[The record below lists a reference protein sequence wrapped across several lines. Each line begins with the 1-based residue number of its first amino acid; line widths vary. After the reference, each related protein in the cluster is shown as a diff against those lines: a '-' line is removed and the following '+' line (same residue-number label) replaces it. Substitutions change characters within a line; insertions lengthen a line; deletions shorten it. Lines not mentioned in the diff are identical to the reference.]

1 MRLHLLG
8 MNHRSAPV
16 ELRERFAVEDPAP
29 ALGKLVASPE
39 IEEAVL
45 LSTCNRVEVLVSS
58 REPEAARLR
67 LEAFFHRDLVEAKE
81 LPARAELDRSLYHF
95 ADGAA
100 VRHAFRV
107 ASSIDSLV
115 VGEPQILGQ
124 MKDAYRAA
132 VDAGA
137 CGVILTR
144 LMSRAFATAKRVR
157 RETRIAE
164 RPVSVARVA
173 VDLARQV
180 FESLDDKRAL
190 LVGAGEMI
198 ELALEAL
205 RGAGLVHVRVANRT
219 RARAEELAERF
230 DAGAHAL
237 EELDSLL
244 PEADVVL
251 TCIGGDAPVLTR
263 ERMAAALR
271 IRRGRPVFVIDIGVP
286 RNVDPAVNELDD
298 VYLFDLDDLSGVAE
312 ENAEERRR
320 ETIRAEA
327 IVAEEQQNF
336 MGWLTALQA
345 VPTLRDLRRR
355 TDAIRDAELERHLP
369 RLDLGDRQREG
380 VEALARAIVNKIMHE
395 PLSRLRR
402 EAEREEGVAYL
413 EVTRKLFGLD
423 EQDVPAGKG
432 GVERDGDAD
441 PERDAEADPEPDGD
455 AHPERR

>member
-16 ELRERFAVEDPAP
+16 EVRERFAVDDPAP
-29 ALGKLVASPE
+29 LLAKLVACPE

-45 LSTCNRVEVLVSS
+45 LSTCNRVEVVVSS
-58 REPEAARLR
+58 RESQAARLR
-67 LEAFFHRDLVEAKE
+67 LQSFFGNE
-81 LPARAELDRSLYHF
+81 LAGGRAPASPAELDRCLYHF
-95 ADGAA
+95 QDGAA

-124 MKDAYRAA
+124 MKDAYRAS

-144 LMSRAFATAKRVR
+144 LFSRAFATAKRVR

-180 FESLDDKRAL
+180 FERFDDKHAL
-190 LVGAGEMI
+190 LVGAGDMI
-198 ELALEAL
+198 ELALDAL
-205 RGAGLVHVRVANRT
+205 RAAGLEQVRVVNRT

-230 DAGAHAL
+230 DAGAHGL
-237 EELDSLL
+237 DELDLLL

-251 TCIGGDAPVLTR
+251 TCIGGDAPLLSR
-263 ERMAAALR
+263 ERVARALR
-271 IRRGRPVFVIDIGVP
+271 VRRGRPMFVIDIGVP
-286 RNVDPAVNELDD
+286 RNVHPDVNELDD

-312 ENAEERRR
+312 QNAEERRR

-327 IVAEEQQNF
+327 IVAQEEQNF
-336 MGWLTALQA
+336 LGWLSALKA
-345 VPTLRDLRRR
+345 VPTLRDLRERM
-355 TDAIRDAELERHLP
+355 DAIRDAELDRQLD
-369 RLDLGDRQREG
+369 RLDLDDRQRRG
-380 VEALARAIVNKIMHE
+380 VEALVRSVVNKIMHA
-395 PLSRLRR
+395 PLARLRH
-402 EAEREEGVAYL
+402 EAEREEGMAYL
-413 EVTRKLFGLD
+413 EVTRKLFDLD
-423 EQDVPAGKG
+423 D
-432 GVERDGDAD
+432 ERAEDGRPDD
-441 PERDAEADPEPDGD
+441 GPDGD
-455 AHPERR
+455 EGR

>member
-1 MRLHLLG
+1 MKLHLLG

-16 ELRERFAVEDPAP
+16 EVRERFAVDDPMP
-29 ALGKLVASPE
+29 ALAKLVASPE

-58 REPEAARLR
+58 RESEAARLR
-67 LEAFFHRDLVEAKE
+67 LHAFFRNDLVASGMAPS
-81 LPARAELDRSLYHF
+81 PAALEDGLYHF
-95 ADGAA
+95 TDAAA
-100 VRHAFRV
+100 VRHTFRV

-132 VDAGA
+132 VDGGA

-180 FESLDDKRAL
+180 FERLDDKRAL
-190 LVGAGEMI
+190 LVGAGEMV

-205 RGAGLVHVRVANRT
+205 RAHGLEDVAVANRT
-219 RARAEELAERF
+219 RARAEDLAERF
-230 DAGAHAL
+230 DAAAHGL
-237 EELDSLL
+237 DELPAIL

-251 TCIGGDAPVLTR
+251 TCIGGDAPILTR
-263 ERMAAALR
+263 ELVADALR
-271 IRRGRPVFVIDIGVP
+271 VRRGRPMFVIDIGVP
-286 RNVDPAVNELDD
+286 RNVEPSVNELDD

-327 IVAEEQQNF
+327 IVSEEQQNF
-336 MGWLTALQA
+336 LGWMTALQA
-345 VPTLRDLRRR
+345 VPTLRDLRQR
-355 TDAIRDAELERHLP
+355 TDAIRDAELD
-369 RLDLGDRQREG
+369 RLLDRLELDDRQRAG
-380 VEALARAIVNKIMHE
+380 VEALARSIVNKIMHE
-395 PLSRLRR
+395 PLARLRR

-423 EQDVPAGKG
+423 DDDDDETGAG
-432 GVERDGDAD
+432 
-441 PERDAEADPEPDGD
+441 
-455 AHPERR
+455 

>member
-1 MRLHLLG
+1 MRLVLVG
-8 MNHRSAPV
+8 MNHRSAPLAV
-16 ELRERFAVEDPAP
+16 RERFAVEDPAP
-29 ALGKLVASPE
+29 ALAKLVASPE

-45 LSTCNRVEVLVSS
+45 FSTCNRVEVLVST
-58 REPEAARLR
+58 REAEAARVR
-67 LEAFFHRDLVEAKE
+67 LESFFARELCLGQ
-81 LPARAELDRSLYHF
+81 LPAGTRLADCLYQLH
-95 ADGAA
+95 DGPA
-100 VRHAFRV
+100 VRHTFRV

-115 VGEPQILGQ
+115 IGEPQILGQ
-124 MKDAYRAA
+124 LKDAWRAA
-132 VDAGA
+132 VECGA
-137 CGVILTR
+137 CGVILGR

-180 FESLDDKRAL
+180 FERFDDKRAL

-205 RGAGLVHVRVANRT
+205 RSEGLRGVRVANRT

-230 DAGAHAL
+230 EAEAHGL
-237 EELDSLL
+237 DEIPELLCDS
-244 PEADVVL
+244 DVVL
-251 TCIGGDAPVLTR
+251 TCIGGDGPVLSR
-263 ERMAAALR
+263 ETMAAALHA
-271 IRRGRPVFVIDIGVP
+271 RRGRPVFVIDLGVP
-286 RNVDPAVNELDD
+286 RNVDPAVNGLDD

-336 MGWLTALQA
+336 AGWLSALQA
-345 VPTLRDLRRR
+345 VPTIRDLRTRAE
-355 TDAIRDAELERHLP
+355 AIRDAELERGLP
-369 RLDLGDRQREG
+369 RLGLDERQREG
-380 VEALARAIVNKIMHE
+380 VAALARAIVNKVLHA

-413 EVTRKLFGLD
+413 EVARTLFGLD
-423 EQDVPAGKG
+423 EEPDAAAGSDPS
-432 GVERDGDAD
+432 EIDAD
-441 PERDAEADPEPDGD
+441 EGEGGD
-455 AHPERR
+455 EGGGHGPVRG